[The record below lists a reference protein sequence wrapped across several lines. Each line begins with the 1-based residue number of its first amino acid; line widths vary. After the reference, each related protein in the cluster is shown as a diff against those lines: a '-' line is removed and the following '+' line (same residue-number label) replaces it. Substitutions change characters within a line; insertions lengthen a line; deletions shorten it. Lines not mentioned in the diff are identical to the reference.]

1 MARTARDLA
10 LLMDVITAPP
20 PLEANYWALD
30 LPKPTKTKLSDYKIA
45 VWGEQPGFPV
55 CEEVR
60 TAIAAV
66 T

>member
-1 MARTARDLA
+1 
-10 LLMDVITAPP
+10 MDVITAPP